1 MARVRSRK
9 REKAGDEAQGDNSPT
24 SSTGETVRSRES
36 IVVDERDTG
45 EADQSEEIPHV
56 SAR

>member
-9 REKAGDEAQGDNSPT
+9 REKAGDEAQGDSPT